1 MCGFIFK
8 SNGRKIVDAKVF
20 EKELSKI
27 SWRGPDASKVIML
40 KNNYV
45 ALGHCR
51 LSVIDPN
58 PRSNQ
63 PMVSECLRYYILL
76 NGEIYNH
83 KELRKSLDLV
93 CKTSSDTETLL
104 NGYIKIGKKI
114 FSLIDGMFA
123 VVIYDSLENKW
134 IAARDAFGIKPLFIS
149 TNNDGTII
157 SSEAA
162 TIARL
167 IKATPSKES
176 INEWEIIR
184 RPLPGYSFF
193 EGVNEVLPGTVL
205 TSDGIEEKH
214 WNWVASDELFNL
226 EKFENLLEESINAH
240 CLSDVENVSL
250 LSGGLDSAIIAKL
263 SNVKKC
269 YTIGMPSNNEF
280 EGAEDTAKTI
290 NKELVKVEL
299 TEEQL
304 KENWKILTKLKG
316 EPLYLPN
323 EGLIYHVCCNILKD
337 EKVVLTGEGADE
349 LLFGYDGIF
358 RWCLNQ
364 SEINTTEFLLKYGY
378 SDEIK
383 SKRLITF
390 IDELKINKTP
400 IEFLEDFFYQV
411 HLPGLLRRM
420 DFASMAASKE
430 SRVPFVSKK
439 LISYLYR
446 QPAITKINNLES
458 KIPIRKFAEKLG
470 LTGALERKKI
480 GFSATLNKNV
490 SRQKDYKE
498 FRGIIM
504 ETLKW

>member
-1 MCGFIFK
+1 
-8 SNGRKIVDAKVF
+8 
-20 EKELSKI
+20 
-27 SWRGPDASKVIML
+27 ML

-193 EGVNEVLPGTVL
+193 ESVIEVLPGTVL

-214 WNWVASDELFNL
+214 
-226 EKFENLLEESINAH
+226 
-240 CLSDVENVSL
+240 CLK
-250 LSGGLDSAIIAKL
+250 A
-263 SNVKKC
+263 
-269 YTIGMPSNNEF
+269 
-280 EGAEDTAKTI
+280 
-290 NKELVKVEL
+290 
-299 TEEQL
+299 
-304 KENWKILTKLKG
+304 
-316 EPLYLPN
+316 
-323 EGLIYHVCCNILKD
+323 
-337 EKVVLTGEGADE
+337 
-349 LLFGYDGIF
+349 
-358 RWCLNQ
+358 
-364 SEINTTEFLLKYGY
+364 
-378 SDEIK
+378 
-383 SKRLITF
+383 
-390 IDELKINKTP
+390 
-400 IEFLEDFFYQV
+400 
-411 HLPGLLRRM
+411 
-420 DFASMAASKE
+420 
-430 SRVPFVSKK
+430 
-439 LISYLYR
+439 
-446 QPAITKINNLES
+446 
-458 KIPIRKFAEKLG
+458 
-470 LTGALERKKI
+470 
-480 GFSATLNKNV
+480 
-490 SRQKDYKE
+490 
-498 FRGIIM
+498 
-504 ETLKW
+504 